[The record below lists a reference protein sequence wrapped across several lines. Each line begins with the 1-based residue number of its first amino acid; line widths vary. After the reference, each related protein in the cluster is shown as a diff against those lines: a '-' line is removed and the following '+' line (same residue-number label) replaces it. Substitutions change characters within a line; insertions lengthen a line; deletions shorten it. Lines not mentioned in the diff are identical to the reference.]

1 MKSFRKFQA
10 YILNLRRYNIL
21 YEIILYQIVVRIT
34 HIFDNLMEYKI
45 NVHNDFSIHFFGV
58 EYIYINFLFSY
69 ILRDMTAKN
78 VLKIQIQSY
87 IYHMFLK
94 AQSIHINGSQNLCTW
109 VFYNIIMSLKWDYPS
124 GTKTIKQ

>member
-58 EYIYINFLFSY
+58 EYIYQFSLLLY
-69 ILRDMTAKN
+69 LEGYDGKKRFENSNTI
-78 VLKIQIQSY
+78 
-87 IYHMFLK
+87 
-94 AQSIHINGSQNLCTW
+94 IHLPH
-109 VFYNIIMSLKWDYPS
+109 VP
-124 GTKTIKQ
+124 